1 MEDLIKKITESAGV
15 NEEQAAKAIE
25 AVVQFIKEKLPPMMH
40 GVVDNFLTSG
50 PAAED
55 DGLH

>member
-40 GVVDNFLTSG
+40 GVVDNFLASPPDSG
-50 PAAED
+50 D
-55 DGLH
+55 DGLL